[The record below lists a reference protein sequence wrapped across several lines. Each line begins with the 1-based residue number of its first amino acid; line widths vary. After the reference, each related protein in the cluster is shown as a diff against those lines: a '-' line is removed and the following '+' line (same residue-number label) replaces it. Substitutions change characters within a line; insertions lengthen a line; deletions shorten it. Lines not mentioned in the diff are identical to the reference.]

1 MIKVKNHTL
10 KKNEFLKY
18 MGEAIAILLKDYFQH
33 MLQLEN
39 VPTQWNSS
47 IMINTDKGHHDKEK
61 LDNKRGISLTSN
73 IYSKII

>member
-47 IMINTDKGHHDKEK
+47 FMINTDKGHQDKEK